1 MFTTKELPVPLTC
14 RLTLLALAAAM
25 AGTPLFMQ
33 TACAQTANTLQQTVE
48 RTVLSNPEIRARFQN
63 LQASLE
69 GQNVVK
75 GGLLPQVDLQG
86 QLGHEWRSQPDSPSY
101 NWSRPSYSLQLKQL
115 LFDGFSTSN
124 NIKQLGFEKLSNY
137 YELLATTDSVVTE
150 AISAYLNVERYR
162 AMILLAKDN
171 FAMHER
177 TLKLLQERQE
187 SGVGR
192 GVDLEQANARLAL
205 AQSNFMTETG
215 NLNDVLQR
223 YRRIVGEPAA
233 AQLTASPS
241 VAALLPAKPDDFR
254 QSLLDNP
261 SILSKQALVQAAQ
274 AGKASASGRFSPTV
288 QLQASTGT
296 DRQLPDDSYRN
307 QRSTNVQVVLSYN
320 LYRGGADSARMR
332 QTSAQWYS
340 ARDVRDYT
348 CRNAQQEL
356 STTWN
361 NIMRLRQQMPFL
373 RKHEQ
378 AMMKVGVAAE
388 QQFQI
393 GQRTLLDLLD
403 SANELFDARRALLN
417 GQYDLKQL
425 EYRWLALSHQVL
437 PALDLSNTRQ
447 AIPENAKL
455 AFPEESLASC
465 LTPTPD
471 TSNLEALSITYHEGM
486 LPPTLSPLSSATPA
500 AAGRNQAAA
509 R

>member
-1 MFTTKELPVPLTC
+1 MFIAQKLPVLFARHLKLLT
-14 RLTLLALAAAM
+14 LALASS
-25 AGTPLFMQ
+25 LLSIQ
-33 TACAQTANTLQQTVE
+33 TAHAQASGTLQQAVE
-48 RTVLSNPEIRARFQN
+48 RTVLTNPEIRARFQT

-69 GQNVVK
+69 GQNVAK
-75 GGLLPQVDLQG
+75 GGLLPQVDVQG
-86 QLGHEWRSQPDSPSY
+86 QLGHEWRSLPGSPSY
-101 NWSRPSYSLQLKQL
+101 DWNRPSYSLQLRQL

-124 NIKQLGFEKLSNY
+124 SIKQLGFEKLSNY
-137 YELLATTDSVVTE
+137 YELLATTDSVATE
-150 AISAYLNVERYR
+150 AIGAYLNVERYR
-162 AMILLAKDN
+162 AMIELAKDN
-171 FAMHER
+171 FNVHQR
-177 TLKLLQERQE
+177 TLTLLQERQD

-233 AQLTASPS
+233 GKLAASPS
-241 VAALLPAKPDDFR
+241 VSAQLPAKPDDFR

-274 AGKASASGRFSPTV
+274 AGKAAASGRLSPTV

-296 DRQLPDDSYRN
+296 DRQLPDDAYRN
-307 QRSTNVQVVLSYN
+307 LRSTNVQVVLSYN
-320 LYRGGADSARMR
+320 LYRGGADSARIR
-332 QTSAQWYS
+332 QTAAQWYS

-356 STTWN
+356 ATAWN
-361 NIMRLRQQMPFL
+361 NIMRLRQQMPYL
-373 RKHEQ
+373 HKHEQ

-417 GQYDLKQL
+417 GQYDLKLL
-425 EYRWLALSHQVL
+425 EYRWLALSHRIL
-437 PALDLSNTRQ
+437 PALGLSNTTSSF
-447 AIPENAKL
+447 PENDKL
-455 AFPEESLASC
+455 AFPEESLAAC
-465 LTPTPD
+465 TAPAPD
-471 TSNLEALSITYHEGM
+471 TSNLDALSITYHEGM
-486 LPPTLSPLSSATPA
+486 KPPTLSPLSDGA
-500 AAGRNQAAA
+500 APSTTQGPSTIR
-509 R
+509 